1 MSVANLSIGAD
12 GITKIGE
19 KDTETANG
27 VNLPN
32 GNTFNGRVL
41 SLLCEV
47 SSDVMFGL
55 AMSLTGTDPIIAAC
69 SMSRG
74 TFSTMM
80 LRQGGGPAARLGVRG
95 RGI

>member
-1 MSVANLSIGAD
+1 MSVANLSVGAD
-12 GITKIGE
+12 GITKIG
-19 KDTETANG
+19 KKNTETTSG

-32 GNTFNGRVL
+32 GNTFNRRVL

-47 SSDVMFGL
+47 SSYVMFNL

-95 RGI
+95 RTI